1 MNIPR
6 LIADHAPV
14 LLDEIDTRI
23 TALVQE
29 LRTLQAQRIQL
40 VMQLTLVSFD
50 TTPEPQEVSDDPR

>member
-1 MNIPR
+1 MN
-6 LIADHAPV
+6 LMKAVVDHAPV

-40 VMQLTLVSFD
+40 VMQLTLVSLD
-50 TTPEPQEVSDDPR
+50 VTPEPQEADV

>member
-1 MNIPR
+1 MN
-6 LIADHAPV
+6 LMKAVVDHAPV

-40 VMQLTLVSFD
+40 VMQLTLVSLD
-50 TTPEPQEVSDDPR
+50 ATPELQEASDDAR